1 MITSQRKETKLV
13 EKTPVMLFG
22 LIGKVLE
29 VQRFLFV
36 MLLFMTSPLTS
47 KVSAIISNNILL
59 LFVIIY

>member
-1 MITSQRKETKLV
+1 
-13 EKTPVMLFG
+13 MLFG